1 MTVIIQAM
9 QAKVTPEEV
18 KSKLT
23 PEQLK
28 KAKGKVL
35 VPYTVAEEGK
45 SNPAVEGQHQV
56 LTWPRA
62 VIEKVK
68 NKIKSGTK
76 LFHRHGK
83 TNSHAGRK
91 PVGEILT
98 TYTKEIGGKLRAISI
113 ACMDAAEAAI
123 FDICSIEAAVYM
135 DDGIVG
141 DVENITALAV
151 DNSKNDKPA
160 FANAKRMAM
169 VQCFTSVESED
180 PGEGKDKYMPV
191 TQEEI
196 NNAPFS
202 MIVAAVKA
210 KEVMP
215 RQLFTIADL
224 EKDNEFGPV
233 LKAKSESEKKVEELT
248 KTLEE
253 KDKAL
258 TDVNRKISESSA
270 MDLFTEML
278 PKNLTDTQEK
288 YFKESFDPKALET
301 VDKDSVKAEIDNL
314 HTAYKKHAKL
324 FGIDKDDDDTED
336 GGDINPTDPPKEGTE
351 ALNEAFDAL

>member
-160 FANAKRMAM
+160 FANAKRMNSRRATSGLFISFKF
-169 VQCFTSVESED
+169 VVVFTNPITKNS
-180 PGEGKDKYMPV
+180 
-191 TQEEI
+191 T
-196 NNAPFS
+196 NNAYPIACRPPLIDTITGHILPPLNAWGEVDSNVHISFKYLFQVSRADWMFS
-202 MIVAAVKA
+202 II
-210 KEVMP
+210 P
-215 RQLFTIADL
+215 I
-224 EKDNEFGPV
+224 
-233 LKAKSESEKKVEELT
+233 KS
-248 KTLEE
+248 
-253 KDKAL
+253 
-258 TDVNRKISESSA
+258 
-270 MDLFTEML
+270 
-278 PKNLTDTQEK
+278 
-288 YFKESFDPKALET
+288 
-301 VDKDSVKAEIDNL
+301 
-314 HTAYKKHAKL
+314 
-324 FGIDKDDDDTED
+324 
-336 GGDINPTDPPKEGTE
+336 PP
-351 ALNEAFDAL
+351 